1 MNHLPSEDCPT
12 AMIASVRRG
21 DEAAFA
27 ALLDRYAPLL
37 QSLVSAFESS
47 TVGADE
53 LMQEARFA
61 LYRAAISYRE
71 GGVTFGLY
79 AKICVRNQLVSR
91 LRREQRERPLL
102 SLDRFGHELA
112 SDTAVDALDFLLSD
126 ESFRELCEQ
135 ISRILSPYENRVF
148 GLYAS
153 GLSVAEIAS
162 ELGESGKSV
171 RNALDRC
178 LSKLRRCEWQI
189 PDR

>member
-1 MNHLPSEDCPT
+1 MNQLPSEDCSV
-12 AMIASVRRG
+12 ALIASVRRG
-21 DEAAFA
+21 DETAFA

-37 QSLVSAFESS
+37 QSLVSALDASS
-47 TVGADE
+47 IDSGE

-91 LRREQRERPLL
+91 LRREQREAAVV
-102 SLDRFGHELA
+102 SLDCFGHELA
-112 SDTAVDALDFLLSD
+112 SDDSVDALDFLLSD
-126 ESFRELCEQ
+126 EAFRELCEK
-135 ISRILSPYENRVF
+135 IARILSPYENRVF
-148 GLYAS
+148 GLYAGGS
-153 GLSVAEIAS
+153 SVAEIAA
-162 ELGESGKSV
+162 ELGQTPKSV

-178 LSKLRRCEWQI
+178 LLKLRRTEWQI

>member
-1 MNHLPSEDCPT
+1 MNHLPSEDCIT
-12 AMIASVRRG
+12 ALIASVRCG
-21 DEAAFA
+21 DETAFA
-27 ALLDRYAPLL
+27 ELLDRYLPLL
-37 QSLVSAFESS
+37 QSLASAFDSS
-47 TVGADE
+47 RVGFDE
-53 LMQEARFA
+53 LLQEARFA

-91 LRREQRERPLL
+91 LRREQKEKDVL
-102 SLDRFGHELA
+102 SLDRFASELA
-112 SDTAVDALDFLLSD
+112 NEASDNALDFLLSD

-148 GLYAS
+148 GRYAS
-153 GLSVAEIAS
+153 GLSVAEIAG
-162 ELGESGKSV
+162 ELGQTEKSV

-178 LSKLRRCEWQI
+178 LSKLRRSEWQI